1 MEKKKYGKNENV
13 FIKFIKKQKKKN
25 KKSEVKKPVSSDNR
39 KVS

>member
-13 FIKFIKKQKKKN
+13 FIKFIKKQKKN
-25 KKSEVKKPVSSDNR
+25 KKSEAKKPVSSDNR